1 MTVGSAGEVGVR
13 ARIHWP
19 GIIAG
24 VLAGVV
30 TYLVLSVLG
39 LAVGLLTVQSR
50 GIDTDAG
57 GLGVGTLVYM
67 VLAMAL
73 SAFLAGLTAA
83 RAAAFLTPAQS
94 RFNGFLTGVVLL
106 LALTWMASNLLFSG
120 LNSALGLA
128 GGALNAVAGAANS
141 AADRN
146 TLGAADAYQAIV
158 NGLDEEE
165 VADLIAQGS
174 PNLSQ
179 EQVRAAA
186 ATVRSVVRTAG
197 QNIGSSLDNVS
208 NLGQVV
214 GAQVDAVEQAL
225 SGPEFQARLQRRGLT
240 PAQAAEVSTVV
251 RQRFSDI
258 RTQATETADA
268 LTRTAAQI
276 ASTAAWIWL
285 LVAALVLGL
294 ATFGGGRGGEV
305 EPVAARAVPERR
317 TTPSSN
323 TPDNR

>member
-1 MTVGSAGEVGVR
+1 MMTVGSAGKVGVR

-19 GIIAG
+19 GIVAG
-24 VLAGVV
+24 VLAGIV

-83 RAAAFLTPAQS
+83 RAAAFLTPAQG

-106 LALTWMASNLLFSG
+106 LALTWLASNLLFSG

-128 GGALNAVAGAANS
+128 SGALNAVAGAA
-141 AADRN
+141 DRN
-146 TLGAADAYQAIV
+146 TLGAGDAYQAIV

-186 ATVRSVVRTAG
+186 ATVSSVVRTAG
-197 QNIGSSLDNVS
+197 QNIGGSLDNVS

-225 SGPEFQARLQRRGLT
+225 TGPEFQARLQRRGLT
-240 PAQAAEVSTVV
+240 QAEAAEVSTVV

-276 ASTAAWIWL
+276 ASAAAWIWL

-305 EPVAARAVPERR
+305 EPVAARAMPERR